1 MARQRYKSG
10 KKKGKFM
17 SKRAIAA
24 QKSARKKKR
33 GNPKKKRKAGNPVAK
48 KKRRGRSRG
57 SGGIA
62 SNKKKIEIFVAGTA
76 LGYAEQKF
84 AFMQQVPTIAAL
96 GGDLT
101 KAIILA
107 MIAKNTG
114 GKTRKWADNAAVA
127 YLGASGLNFGRN
139 NFQLSGHGEEPQNM
153 AVPNESQILG
163 EVVAGDM
170 EE

>member
-1 MARQRYKSG
+1 
-10 KKKGKFM
+10 M
-17 SKRAIAA
+17 SKRSIAA
-24 QKSARKKKR
+24 QKSARKRKRGNPKR

-96 GGDLT
+96 GANLT
-101 KAIILA
+101 KGILLA
-107 MIAKNTG
+107 LIAKNTG
-114 GKTRKWADNAAVA
+114 GKTRKWADNGSVA
-127 YLGASGLNFGRN
+127 YLGASGLDFGRN
-139 NFQLSGHGEEPQNM
+139 NFQLSGPGQEPQNM
-153 AVPNESQILG
+153 AVPGEHQILG